1 VNIRGHHAEDAEDD
15 IFDLWDAIR
24 RAFAEFLTIPTCII
38 VLFLLTAAG
47 SYILDQTEIS
57 AFHALR
63 GILKRHVFAGSKATS
78 DLLGT
83 IAGGIITVTS
93 IIISLLLVALQQSAA
108 SLTHEVFD
116 QFLRRRIN
124 QFYFGFFV
132 GLALF
137 ALVTLATVTESFNP
151 VFGATLAFLLTIMAL
166 YLLIVLLYTTINQ
179 MRPAVIIEAIRNHT
193 LTARQALR
201 PLMCKTRRSSRSNGA
216 SRLPV
221 KARRHGFVTRINV
234 DALGTAVQNIGND
247 VEVILLVS
255 VGSYVAFEDVIAE
268 IKAGSI
274 EEAAKLEKSVQDAVH
289 CESQRDIVA
298 DPAYGIEQM
307 EMIAWTA
314 ISPQNPI
321 RLRDC

>member
-83 IAGGIITVTS
+83 IAGGITTVTS

-216 SRLPV
+216 SRSPSE
-221 KARRHGFVTRINV
+221 G
-234 DALGTAVQNIGND
+234 
-247 VEVILLVS
+247 
-255 VGSYVAFEDVIAE
+255 
-268 IKAGSI
+268 
-274 EEAAKLEKSVQDAVH
+274 EAAWVCDAH
-289 CESQRDIVA
+289 KCRCLGD
-298 DPAYGIEQM
+298 G
-307 EMIAWTA
+307 
-314 ISPQNPI
+314 SPEH
-321 RLRDC
+321 RK